1 MNVET
6 IVVGRPE
13 DDLVGVAAT
22 EDGAVWC
29 TMAAGRVGRIGP
41 DGDVAILDLGEAAT
55 PTGVTAATE
64 STVWVVDST
73 GGRLLYLRADL
84 TVDHEVVVPTP
95 DAHPLAAV
103 TLPDGTTW
111 FTEQFGQALGRVGI
125 LGRVEEFP
133 VGADGG
139 PSGIT
144 AAGDNVWFS
153 LQGHRPALG
162 HVRGGDAAVEF
173 VELPLGS
180 GPGGVAVADD
190 GAVWTALHA
199 ADALARVARDRTVAV
214 IPLDEGASPW
224 AVVAD
229 GDGVWASLWGADALV
244 RVTAS
249 GETERVGLPA
259 GPRGLT
265 LAPDGTLWA
274 SLVSGALAR
283 VASGGVSAAHP
294 LKRSERRRSGRS

>member
-1 MNVET
+1 VNVET
-6 IVVGRPE
+6 IVVARPE
-13 DDLVGVAAT
+13 DDLLGVAAT
-22 EDGAVWC
+22 DDGAVWF
-29 TMAAGRVGRIGP
+29 TMTAGRVGSVRP
-41 DGDVAILDLGEAAT
+41 DGEVAILDLGEAAT

-73 GGRLLYLRADL
+73 GGRLLYIGADL
-84 TVDHEVVVPTP
+84 TVVQETTVPTP

-111 FTEQFGQALGRVGI
+111 FTEQFGQALGRIGI

-144 AAGDNVWFS
+144 ASGENVWFS

-162 HVRGGDAAVEF
+162 HIRGGDAAIEL

-180 GPGGVAVADD
+180 GPLGVEVVDD

-224 AVVAD
+224 AVVSD
-229 GDGVWASLWGADALV
+229 GGGGVWASLWGADALV
-244 RVTAS
+244 RVTVS
-249 GETERVGLPA
+249 GEIERVELPA
-259 GPRGLT
+259 GPRGLAV
-265 LAPDGTLWA
+265 APDGTLWA

-283 VASGGVSAAHP
+283 VSSGGVSAAHP
-294 LKRSERRRSGRS
+294 AETQ